1 MLMRRYG
8 TIQRA
13 RDADV
18 FGIVVGTL
26 GVASYLP
33 TLSYLR
39 RLLRKHQ
46 KKSYTMAVGKLNP
59 SKLGNFL
66 EVECW
71 ILVAC
76 GENSIVEGSKDFL
89 KPIVTPWEVE
99 VALGERE
106 WIDVMHE
113 EKGYTLDFQK
123 VLKESAG
130 KEDVVEEKE
139 KQEEQD
145 GEGEQIGDDP
155 EGPAFSTVTGKYRYR
170 RTYGSKDDVKGAYL
184 SIESAPKSL
193 S

>member
-1 MLMRRYG
+1 
-8 TIQRA
+8 
-13 RDADV
+13 
-18 FGIVVGTL
+18 
-26 GVASYLP
+26 
-33 TLSYLR
+33 
-39 RLLRKHQ
+39 
-46 KKSYTMAVGKLNP
+46 MAVGKLNP

-123 VLKESAG
+123 VLEESAG
-130 KEDVVEEKE
+130 KEDGTLEKEKE

-170 RTYGSKDDVKGAYL
+170 RTYGSKDDVKGACL
-184 SIESAPKSL
+184 PIDSALNSL